1 MQTSEES
8 ILPDFLNLSQGKNS
22 SEPRDDDEDSLSR
35 TRAKF
40 RRWLWGRV
48 PGFMI
53 SLILLITLLVILWH
67 RVVIIINPG
76 YNGVLFHIFSGTEV
90 DYVYTEGL
98 NIINPL
104 NTMYIYETRKQV
116 ALHDFHILSNKGLTI
131 NLSLAIRYQPEVE
144 VLGLLHQRIG
154 PDYLNRVIIPQI
166 ESVMRKQLGNYD
178 AEDIYTNKEGLLT
191 NAILMAL
198 DEVGRNYV
206 KVEDIIIRS
215 ISMPDKIKAAIED
228 KLSQEELAKSYD
240 YRVMVAT
247 KEAQRLGIEARGIDE
262 YHATIDKNMSEK
274 NLKYEGIQATKELAK
289 SNNAKVIVVGSG
301 KDGMPLILN
310 TE

>member
-1 MQTSEES
+1 MQTEES
-8 ILPDFLNLSQGKNS
+8 ILPDFL
-22 SEPRDDDEDSLSR
+22 SETLKRHRSEINDDEDDKLSA

-40 RRWLWGRV
+40 RRWLWGRL
-48 PGFMI
+48 PAFMI
-53 SLILLITLLVILWH
+53 SLILFITLVVILWF
-67 RVVIIINPG
+67 RIVVIIKPG

-116 ALHDFHILSNKGLTI
+116 ALDEFNILSNKGLTI
-131 NLSLAIRYQPEVE
+131 KLSLAIRYQPEVE
-144 VLGLLHQRIG
+144 LLGLLHQRIG
-154 PDYLNRVIIPQI
+154 PDYLNRVIVPQI

-191 NAILMAL
+191 NTILLAL

-215 ISMPDKIKAAIED
+215 IAMPEKIKEAIED

-240 YRVMVAT
+240 YRMMIAT

-262 YHATIDKNMSEK
+262 YHSTIDKNMTEK
-274 NLKYEGIQATKELAK
+274 NLKYEGIQATRELAK
-289 SNNAKVIVVGSG
+289 SSNTKVIVVGSG
-301 KDGMPLILN
+301 KEGMPLIFN
-310 TE
+310 AE

>member
-1 MQTSEES
+1 MQTSEKP
-8 ILPDFLNLSQGKNS
+8 ILPDFLNFSLSS
-22 SEPRDDDEDSLSR
+22 SEVDSQEETDELSKA
-35 TRAKF
+35 RARF

-48 PGFMI
+48 PAFMI
-53 SLILLITLLVILWH
+53 SLIVFITLLVILWH
-67 RVVIIINPG
+67 RVIIIINPG
-76 YNGVLFHIFSGTEV
+76 YNGVLFHLFSGTEV

-116 ALHDFHILSNKGLTI
+116 ALHEFNILSNKGLTI
-131 NLSLAIRYQPEVE
+131 KLSLAIRYQPEVE

-191 NAILMAL
+191 NAILLAL

-240 YRVMVAT
+240 YRLQVAQ
-247 KEAQRLGIEARGIDE
+247 KEAERLGIEAKGIHE
-262 YHATIDKNMSEK
+262 YHATIDQSMSQE

-289 SNNAKVIVVGSG
+289 SQNAKIIVVGSG
-301 KDGMPLILN
+301 KDGLPLILN

>member
-1 MQTSEES
+1 MSTSEES
-8 ILPDFLNLSQGKNS
+8 ILPDFLNISLDRAR
-22 SEPRDDDEDSLSR
+22 SEVKDDEDDLTR
-35 TRAKF
+35 ARAKF

-48 PGFMI
+48 PAFMI
-53 SLILLITLLVILWH
+53 SLILAITLLVILWH
-67 RVVIIINPG
+67 RVIIIINPG
-76 YNGVLFHIFSGTEV
+76 YNGVLFHLFSGTET

-131 NLSLAIRYQPEVE
+131 NLSLAIRYQPEIE
-144 VLGLLHQRIG
+144 MLGLLHQRIG

-191 NAILMAL
+191 NTILLAL

-215 ISMPDKIKAAIED
+215 ISMPDKIKTAIED

-240 YRVMVAT
+240 YRVLIAT

-262 YHATIDKNMSEK
+262 YHATIDKSMSDK

-289 SNNAKVIVVGSG
+289 SSNAKVIVVGSG

>member
-1 MQTSEES
+1 MQTEES
-8 ILPDFLNLSQGKNS
+8 ILPDFL
-22 SEPRDDDEDSLSR
+22 SETLKRHRSEINDDEDDKLSA

-40 RRWLWGRV
+40 RRWLWGRL
-48 PGFMI
+48 PAFMI
-53 SLILLITLLVILWH
+53 SLILFITLVVILWF
-67 RVVIIINPG
+67 RIVVIIKPG

-116 ALHDFHILSNKGLTI
+116 ALDEFNILSNKGLTI
-131 NLSLAIRYQPEVE
+131 KLSLAIRYQPEVE
-144 VLGLLHQRIG
+144 LLGLLHQRIG
-154 PDYLNRVIIPQI
+154 PDYLNRVIVPQI

-191 NAILMAL
+191 NTILLAL

-215 ISMPDKIKAAIED
+215 ITMPEKIKEAIED

-240 YRVMVAT
+240 YRMMIAT

-262 YHATIDKNMSEK
+262 YHSTIDKNMTEK
-274 NLKYEGIQATKELAK
+274 NLKYEGIQATRELAK
-289 SNNAKVIVVGSG
+289 SSNTKVIVVGSG
-301 KDGMPLILN
+301 KEGMPLIFN
-310 TE
+310 AE

>member
-1 MQTSEES
+1 MQTSEKP
-8 ILPDFLNLSQGKNS
+8 ILPDFLNLSLNRNEADSQ
-22 SEPRDDDEDSLSR
+22 EETDELSKA
-35 TRAKF
+35 RARF
-40 RRWLWGRV
+40 RHWLWGRV
-48 PGFMI
+48 PAFMI
-53 SLILLITLLVILWH
+53 SLIILITLLVILWN
-67 RVVIIINPG
+67 RVIIIINPG

-116 ALHDFHILSNKGLTI
+116 ALHEFNILSNKGLTI
-131 NLSLAIRYQPEVE
+131 TLSLAIRYQPEVE

-191 NAILMAL
+191 NAILLAL

-215 ISMPDKIKAAIED
+215 ISMPETITTAIEE
-228 KLSQEELAKSYD
+228 KLSQEELAKSYV
-240 YRVMVAT
+240 YRLEVAQ
-247 KEAQRLGIEARGIDE
+247 KEAERLGIEAKGIHE
-262 YHATIDKNMSEK
+262 YHSTIDQSMSQE

-289 SNNAKVIVVGSG
+289 SQNAKVIVVGSG
-301 KDGMPLILN
+301 KDGLPLILN

>member
-1 MQTSEES
+1 MQTSEKP
-8 ILPDFLNLSQGKNS
+8 ILPDFLNLSLNRNEADSQ
-22 SEPRDDDEDSLSR
+22 EETDELSKA
-35 TRAKF
+35 RAQF

-48 PGFMI
+48 PAFMI
-53 SLILLITLLVILWH
+53 SLIASITLLVILWH
-67 RVVIIINPG
+67 RVIIIINPG
-76 YNGVLFHIFSGTEV
+76 YNGVLFHLFSGTEV

-116 ALHDFHILSNKGLTI
+116 ALHEFNILSNKGLTI
-131 NLSLAIRYQPEVE
+131 TLSLAIRYQPEVE

-191 NAILMAL
+191 NAILLAL

-215 ISMPDKIKAAIED
+215 ISMPDKIKTAIED

-240 YRVMVAT
+240 YRLRVAQ
-247 KEAQRLGIEARGIDE
+247 KEAERLGIEAKGIHE
-262 YHATIDKNMSEK
+262 YHSTIDQSMSQE

-289 SNNAKVIVVGSG
+289 SQNAKVIVVGSG
-301 KDGMPLILN
+301 KDGLPLILN

>member
-1 MQTSEES
+1 MQTPDKT
-8 ILPDFLNLSQGKNS
+8 ILPDFLNFSLDRTESESPEETDELSKA
-22 SEPRDDDEDSLSR
+22 
-35 TRAKF
+35 RARF
-40 RRWLWGRV
+40 RRWLWGRL

-53 SLILLITLLVILWH
+53 SLIVLITLLVILWH
-67 RVVIIINPG
+67 RVIIIINPG
-76 YNGVLFHIFSGTEV
+76 YNGVLFHLFSGTEV

-104 NTMYIYETRKQV
+104 NTMYIYETRKQL
-116 ALHDFHILSNKGLTI
+116 ALHEFNILSNKGLTI
-131 NLSLAIRYQPEVE
+131 KLSLAIRYQPEVE
-144 VLGLLHQRIG
+144 VLGLLHQKVG

-191 NAILMAL
+191 NAILLAL

-215 ISMPDKIKAAIED
+215 ISMPDTIKTAIEE

-240 YRVMVAT
+240 YRLQVAR
-247 KEAQRLGIEARGIDE
+247 KEAERLGIEAQGIHE
-262 YHATIDKNMSEK
+262 YHSTIDQSMSPQ
-274 NLKYEGIQATKELAK
+274 NLRYEGIQATRELAK
-289 SNNAKVIVVGSG
+289 SQNSKVIVVGSG
-301 KDGMPLILN
+301 KDGLPLILN